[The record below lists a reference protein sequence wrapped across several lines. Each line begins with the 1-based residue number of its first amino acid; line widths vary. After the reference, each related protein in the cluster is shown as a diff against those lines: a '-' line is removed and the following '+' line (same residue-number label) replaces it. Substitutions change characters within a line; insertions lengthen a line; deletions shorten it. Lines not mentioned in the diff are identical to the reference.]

1 MDFLL
6 MISAH
11 FPFFN
16 QVMKTRRTWGL
27 AFATKLV
34 SLQRVYLL
42 QLLHHNKLG
51 PAPALLVGDL
61 PSAYPPTW
69 ADTFRFHGNPIVVG
83 AFVWE
88 AIVAIIWLQSISAIE
103 LRSSLVGKDIVFRF
117 IIESLR
123 DFGPQVIGLF
133 LNEDFWKMIFW
144 LVLKLEISYRVVM
157 SWRILVSF
165 RGFFENYIFAWWN
178 IWVSIILLLAF

>member
-1 MDFLL
+1 M
-6 MISAH
+6 
-11 FPFFN
+11 
-16 QVMKTRRTWGL
+16 

-42 QLLHHNKLG
+42 QLLHHNNLG
-51 PAPALLVGDL
+51 PAPALLVGDF

-83 AFVWE
+83 AFVSE

-117 IIESLR
+117 IIER
-123 DFGPQVIGLF
+123 
-133 LNEDFWKMIFW
+133 
-144 LVLKLEISYRVVM
+144 
-157 SWRILVSF
+157 
-165 RGFFENYIFAWWN
+165 A
-178 IWVSIILLLAF
+178 